1 VTAAHGGWTLVTVAD
16 ACTWPPAS
24 AATDPS
30 ESPTGDVRPRPAEVE
45 DIYVIIHLM
54 KSRSSQA
61 LEPYRVLDLTQAIGW
76 TCGKLLADLGADV
89 VKIEPPGGALERRLG
104 PFYGD
109 EPHPERSLPWFV
121 AHTNKRGITLNLETA
136 DGQAVWLA
144 LVRDADFVVESCP
157 PGFLDQR
164 GLGFASMSQRNP
176 RLIWTSITPFGQS
189 GPYAHYQASD
199 LVGMAMG
206 GLMYVC
212 GDADRPPVRL
222 GPPQA
227 YLQAGL
233 QAAVA
238 TLLAHHDRVCSG
250 EGQFIDVSMQQ
261 AVSWTIIPTRQYW
274 DLDRLITERGGPA
287 RAFGDQ
293 LRRIIFPCQDGHV
306 AVMGVMNP
314 REWGPMVAWLAS
326 EGMAEDLP
334 DASWA
339 ILVQHAGPSPLT
351 QAAVTDT
358 ELAHVYDVLSRFF
371 LKHTKTELA
380 EAAQRRRII
389 LFPVHTARDLLAH
402 PQLIARNFF
411 QALEHP
417 ELGNTL
423 CYPGAPYQLSR
434 TPCQLRRR
442 APLIGEHNEA
452 IYGGELGLS
461 RAELAVLMAA
471 GAI

>member
-1 VTAAHGGWTLVTVAD
+1 
-16 ACTWPPAS
+16 
-24 AATDPS
+24 
-30 ESPTGDVRPRPAEVE
+30 
-45 DIYVIIHLM
+45 M
-54 KSRSSQA
+54 KSQSSQA

-89 VKIEPPGGALERRLG
+89 IKIEPPGGDLGRRIG
-104 PFYGD
+104 PFYRD
-109 EPHPERSLPWFV
+109 VPHPERSLAWFA

-136 DGQAVWLA
+136 DGQALWRV
-144 LVRDADFVVESCP
+144 LVRDADFVVESFP
-157 PGFLDQR
+157 LGFLEQR
-164 GLGFASMSQRNP
+164 GIGFRQVSAWNP

-189 GPYAHYQASD
+189 GPYAHYRASD
-199 LVGMAMG
+199 MVGMAMG
-206 GLMYVC
+206 GLMYMC

-222 GPPQA
+222 RPSQA

-238 TLLAHHDRVCSG
+238 TLLAHHYRVRSG

-274 DLDRLITERGGPA
+274 DLNRLVTERGGPS

-293 LRRIIFPCQDGHV
+293 LRRIIFPCQDGYV
-306 AVMGVMNP
+306 AVMGVMNS
-314 REWGPMVAWLAS
+314 REWGPMVEWLAR
-326 EGMAEDLP
+326 EGMAEDLT

-339 ILVQHAGPSPLT
+339 ILVEHAGPGPLT
-351 QAAVTDT
+351 QAAVTDA
-358 ELAHVYDVLSRFF
+358 ELAHVYGVLSRFF
-371 LKHTKTELA
+371 LKHSKTELS
-380 EAAQRRRII
+380 EEAQRRRII
-389 LFPVHTARDLLAH
+389 LFPVHTAHDLVEH
-402 PQLIARNFF
+402 PQLTARNFF
-411 QALEHP
+411 RPLEHP
-417 ELGNTL
+417 ELGETL
-423 CYPGAPYQLSR
+423 CYPGAPYQLSKA
-434 TPCQLRRR
+434 PWQLERR